1 MIESYD
7 SAPGSEAQHGSRSFI
22 YDLRINEGLTDSY
35 FIEVARF
42 AKAVVNEI
50 EKRAGTILDRYVV
63 HAVNVLREPP
73 ASRGEAAID
82 LLSVGAVIALYGS
95 TARRVPNWVLRQLER
110 LSWKCG
116 RPAAT
121 ADILH
126 DALFRTFMK
135 VPHRERRDAGPR
147 SRAALESVLNELP
160 HLIEWL
166 ICTGD
171 LAEDSRCV
179 ANCASLLRTLPAK
192 SACQWLETI
201 QEVFEWFEPA
211 ADEAL
216 GKYTAGVQK
225 FISNRS
231 SSSREDRFLRS
242 KSPVEYHLAMVAA
255 EIANQDM
262 RRGFDRCLRKV
273 VLVPACMRGMN
284 ARTCPGGQSGGLD
297 VSCAGCDPTCG
308 VNRITHVLSD
318 SGADVYLQN
327 CLRKSLPLI
336 ARWGREP
343 RTGFVVVACFPI
355 MRSIQLATRWAR
367 MACQFMPLDFPGCQ
381 SHWLKGRIATELN
394 EMELIR
400 IVTGAAPARI

>member
-1 MIESYD
+1 MIEIDGST
-7 SAPGSEAQHGSRSFI
+7 PGSEAQHESHSFI
-22 YDLRINEGLTDSY
+22 YDLRIDEGPADGY
-35 FIEVARF
+35 FIEVVRF
-42 AKAVVNEI
+42 SKTVVDEI

-63 HAVNVLREPP
+63 HAVNVVREPP

-95 TARRVPNWVLRQLER
+95 TAARVPNWVLRQLER

-121 ADILH
+121 ADILR

-135 VPHRERRDAGPR
+135 VPHREAAPR
-147 SRAALESVLNELP
+147 SPEELESVLNELP

-166 ICTGD
+166 LCTGD

-179 ANCASLLRTLPAK
+179 ANWASLLRTLPTK
-192 SACQWLETI
+192 SACQWLEAA
-201 QEVFEWFEPA
+201 QELFEWFEPA
-211 ADEAL
+211 AHEAL
-216 GKYTAGVQK
+216 GKYTAGVSK
-225 FISNRS
+225 FIANRS

-255 EIANQDM
+255 EIANEDM
-262 RRGFDRCLRKV
+262 GRGFVRCLRKV
-273 VLVPACMRGMN
+273 VLLPACMRGVN

-297 VSCAGCDPTCG
+297 VRCAGCDRMCG
-308 VNRITHVLSD
+308 VNRITKVLSD

-343 RTGFVVVACFPI
+343 RTGFVVVSCLAN

-367 MACQFMPLDFPGCQ
+367 MTCQFLPLDFPGCQ
-381 SHWLKGRIATELN
+381 SHWRKEGIPTRLD

-400 IVTGAAPARI
+400 MVTGAIPGRI